1 MFQFFE
7 KRIPPY
13 PAIEPVLPPTGFLAF
28 VWACTRGLRGHVLA
42 MAGLS
47 AAIAVYEAL
56 LFSVLGH
63 VVDWLTQVSP
73 TALWAERRGTLALI
87 LAMMAGSVV
96 IVLLQ
101 TSVKHQVLAINFP
114 LRLRWNFHRLMLGQ
128 SMAFYAD
135 EFAGRITTKVMQTA
149 LAVRDML
156 FTTTDVVIGMGVY
169 LVTIL
174 VLAAGFDARLLLPFL
189 AWALCYAAT
198 CWYFVPRLGKVS
210 KAQADARAVMTGRIT
225 DAYTNIATVKLFSH
239 TRREAE
245 FARAAMDAFKLT
257 GYAQMRLVSA
267 FEIVNHVLV
276 VAMILGACGMALWLW
291 SLGQVGAG
299 AVAAVTAMALRVSG
313 HAHWVMWEVTT
324 LFESVGTI
332 QDGINTL
339 TRPRAVVDAP
349 DARPLAVAQG
359 EVRFEG
365 VTFGYQPGR
374 PVIDDLHLTIRPGER
389 IGLIGRSGAG
399 KSTLVNLLLR
409 FHDVQSGRVLISG
422 QDIAHVT
429 QDSLRQAI
437 GMVTQDTSLL
447 HRSMRDNI
455 LYGRPDATE
464 AEMRAAA
471 ERAEASD
478 FIDQLTDLQGR
489 SGYEAQVGE
498 RGVKLSGGQRQRV
511 AIARVMLKDAP
522 ILLLDE
528 ATSALDSEVEA
539 AIQQSLDT
547 LMRGKTVIAIAHRL
561 STIAAMDRLIV
572 LDAGRI
578 VEEGTHAQLL
588 AQGGVY
594 ARLWAHQSGG
604 FLGETEDSGTE

>member
-1 MFQFFE
+1 MLFRFFE
-7 KRIPPY
+7 NRVPPY
-13 PAIEPVLPPTGFLAF
+13 PAGEPTVPPKDFMAF
-28 VWACTRGLRGHVLA
+28 VWAGTRGVRGYVAA
-42 MAGLS
+42 MAGMS

-56 LFSVLGH
+56 LFAVLGRL
-63 VVDWLTQVSP
+63 VDWISD
-73 TALWAERRGTLALI
+73 TAPAQFWQERGTLLGWIVAMLIASIAL
-87 LAMMAGSVV
+87 VV
-96 IVLLQ
+96 VQ
-101 TSVKHQVLAINFP
+101 TSVKHQALAINFP

-135 EFAGRITTKVMQTA
+135 EFAGRITTKIMQTA
-149 LAVRDML
+149 LAVRDMI
-156 FTTTDVVIGMGVY
+156 FTTTDVMIGMGVY

-174 VLAAGFDARLLLPFL
+174 ALAAGFDPRLLLPF
-189 AWALCYAAT
+189 AIWIVCYGIA
-198 CWYFVPRLGKVS
+198 CWYFVPRLGRVG
-210 KAQADARAVMTGRIT
+210 KAQADARSVMTGRIT

-245 FARAAMDAFKLT
+245 FARSAMDAFKQT
-257 GYAQMRLVSA
+257 GYAQMRLVSR
-267 FEIVNHVLV
+267 FEIVNHTLV
-276 VAMILGACGMALWLW
+276 VAMMLGAGGMALWLW
-291 SLGQVGAG
+291 SRGEVGAG

-313 HAHWVMWEVTT
+313 HAHWVMWEMTT

-339 TRPRAVVDAP
+339 TKPRTVLDAP
-349 DARPLAVAQG
+349 GARPLQVTQG
-359 EVRFEG
+359 EVRFDK
-365 VTFGYQPGR
+365 VRFGYQDSR
-374 PVIDDLHLTIRPGER
+374 PVIDDLTLTIRPGEK

-409 FHDVQSGRVLISG
+409 FHDVQGGRILIDG

-429 QDSLRQAI
+429 QDSLRQHI

-464 AEMRAAA
+464 AELHTAAR
-471 ERAEASD
+471 RAEATG
-478 FIDQLTDLQGR
+478 FIESLTDLQGR
-489 SGYEAQVGE
+489 SGYDAQVGE

-539 AIQQSLDT
+539 AIQQSLDG
-547 LMRGKTVIAIAHRL
+547 LMQGKTVIAIAHRL

-572 LDAGRI
+572 LDAGRVI
-578 VEEGTHAQLL
+578 EEGTHAQLL
-588 AQGGVY
+588 ARGGVY
-594 ARLWAHQSGG
+594 ARLWGHQSGG
-604 FLGETEDSGTE
+604 FLGETEDD